1 MNKPANHCGCTHT
14 HTHTHTVYYLINKK
28 LAITA
33 KVYLLCLKT
42 AYDLENKINN
52 KYVKIEVV

>member
-1 MNKPANHCGCTHT
+1 MNKPANHCGCT

>member
-1 MNKPANHCGCTHT
+1 MNKPANHCECI
-14 HTHTHTVYYLINKK
+14 HTVYYLINKK

-42 AYDLENKINN
+42 TYNLGNKINN

>member
-1 MNKPANHCGCTHT
+1 MNKPANNCGCIYTHM
-14 HTHTHTVYYLINKK
+14 VYYLINKK

-42 AYDLENKINN
+42 TYNLENKINN